1 MICETRSGPIVLTW
15 AAALSLVTLWR
26 EALVI
31 LLTEITG
38 KNVCFFA
45 PLIVLG
51 GLGSSREIADSSRM
65 MHCGLEIVLPDGSLV
80 RTGMGALPNPKADKN
95 APPHEQEPNECWQL
109 FNYGFGPHHDGIFS
123 QSNMG
128 IVTKMGVWLI
138 PNPGG
143 SQTYMI
149 TFPRDD
155 DLNRI
160 VEIMRPLRV
169 SMVIQNVP
177 KLDNILVSAAMEVC
191 STFYAKPYRP
201 NITKE
206 TRELAALI
214 PIPRSF

>member
-1 MICETRSGPIVLTW
+1 
-15 AAALSLVTLWR
+15 
-26 EALVI
+26 
-31 LLTEITG
+31 
-38 KNVCFFA
+38 
-45 PLIVLG
+45 
-51 GLGSSREIADSSRM
+51 
-65 MHCGLEIVLPDGSLV
+65 
-80 RTGMGALPNPKADKN
+80 MGALPNPKADKN

-128 IVTKMGVWLI
+128 IVTKMGVWLM

-160 VEIMRPLRV
+160 VEIMNPLRV

-177 KLDNILVSAAMEVC
+177 KLDNILVSAVMAVC
-191 STFYAKPYRP
+191 STFYAKPYGP
-201 NITKE
+201 NIAKE
-206 TRELAALI
+206 TRGLAALI

>member
-65 MHCGLEIVLPDGSLV
+65 MHCGLEVVLPDGSLV
-80 RTGMGALPNPKADKN
+80 RTGMGALPTPKADKN

-109 FNYGFGPHHDGIFS
+109 FNYRFGPHHDGIFS

-128 IVTKMGVWLI
+128 IVTKMGVWLM

-177 KLDNILVSAAMEVC
+177 KLDNILSARLWKYVAHF
-191 STFYAKPYRP
+191 TP
-201 NITKE
+201 NRTSQI
-206 TRELAALI
+206 
-214 PIPRSF
+214 

>member
-1 MICETRSGPIVLTW
+1 
-15 AAALSLVTLWR
+15 
-26 EALVI
+26 
-31 LLTEITG
+31 
-38 KNVCFFA
+38 
-45 PLIVLG
+45 
-51 GLGSSREIADSSRM
+51 M
-65 MHCGLEIVLPDGSLV
+65 MHCGLEVVLPDGSLV

-109 FNYGFGPHHDGIFS
+109 FNYGFGPRHDGIFS

-128 IVTKMGVWLI
+128 IVTKMGVWLM

-177 KLDNILVSAAMEVC
+177 KLDNILVSAATEVC
-191 STFYAKPYRP
+191 STFYAKPYGP
-201 NITKE
+201 NITKKK
-206 TRELAALI
+206 TRGLAALI